1 MPIEGLKEE
10 CGLFAVFGL
19 EDAALHTALA
29 LHAQQH
35 RGQEGA
41 GIVTLHEGEFQTHKA
56 AGLVSDHFSADAGGF
71 NLDGD
76 RAVGHVR
83 YSTVGGSGL
92 ENIQPLTLDT
102 RFGPV
107 ALAHNGTL
115 TNAETLR
122 TELLEQGQI
131 FTTRGTSAALT
142 WSVESTQA

>member
-1 MPIEGLKEE
+1 MPAEGLKEE
-10 CGLFAVFGL
+10 CGLFAVYGL
-19 EDAALHTALA
+19 DDAALHTALA

-41 GIVTLHEGEFQTHKA
+41 GIVSFYDGQFETHKA
-56 AGLVSDHFSADAGGF
+56 PGLVSDHFSADAGGI
-71 NLDGD
+71 NLPGD

-83 YSTVGGSGL
+83 YSTAGGPGT

-115 TNAETLR
+115 TNANTL
-122 TELLEQGQI
+122 
-131 FTTRGTSAALT
+131 
-142 WSVESTQA
+142 

>member
-10 CGLFAVFGL
+10 CGLFAVHGL

-71 NLDGD
+71 NLDGEGIALEALNTAYRD
-76 RAVGHVR
+76 GE
-83 YSTVGGSGL
+83 SG
-92 ENIQPLTLDT
+92 EIQ
-102 RFGPV
+102 
-107 ALAHNGTL
+107 
-115 TNAETLR
+115 
-122 TELLEQGQI
+122 
-131 FTTRGTSAALT
+131 S
-142 WSVESTQA
+142 